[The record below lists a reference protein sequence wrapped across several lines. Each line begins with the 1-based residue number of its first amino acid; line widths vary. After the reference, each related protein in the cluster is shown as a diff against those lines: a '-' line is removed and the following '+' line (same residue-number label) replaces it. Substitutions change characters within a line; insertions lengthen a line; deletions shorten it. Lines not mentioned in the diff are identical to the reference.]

1 MPFVKIGETHWN
13 IESIARVAKVSN
25 PTELGWASWV
35 EGVITLVSGKEMG
48 LSREDYDALV
58 TIIFDLGEPEHP
70 SQPPL
75 GAGTE

>member
-1 MPFVKIGETHWN
+1 
-13 IESIARVAKVSN
+13 VSN

-35 EGVITLVSGKEMG
+35 EGVITLVSGKEVG

-58 TIIFDLGEPEHP
+58 SIIFDLGEPAGNEHP

-75 GAGTE
+75 GASTE